1 MSNVSYSKILMMLDK
16 TNRKIL
22 MMLDKLPFAARIR
35 MMGYLHHPQVL
46 VMLDD
51 AHFEIFV
58 MLHDT
63 HLAVKGNVPQ
73 PAVCDRDA
81 GDEDH
86 PGRKR
91 KNNN

>member
-1 MSNVSYSKILMMLDK
+1 MSNVPYRKILMMLDK
-16 TNRKIL
+16 TDRKIL

-58 MLHDT
+58 MFHDA

-73 PAVCDRDA
+73 PAIRNRGA
-81 GDEDH
+81 GGEDH